1 MSHDAQLADHERR
14 ISSLQND
21 VTLLTHQSTLLT
33 HVVKTL
39 ETQGEKLAGVVR
51 QAELALASAR
61 HCPDPGACLRLR
73 TELETV
79 TERVTRLELERSKLL
94 GMFIVLGTLAT
105 TVISLA
111 VSWISSFWK

>member
-14 ISSLQND
+14 LNALQGE
-21 VTLLTHQSTLLT
+21 VTMLTHQSSLLT

-39 ETQGEKLAGVVR
+39 ETQGERLAGVVR
-51 QAELALASAR
+51 QAELSLASAR
-61 HCPDPGACLRLR
+61 HCPEPGACLRLR
-73 TELETV
+73 SELETV

-94 GMFIVLGTLAT
+94 GMFIVVGTLAT